1 MNFLKKTIAGNY
13 FDLKGSVIKNTE
25 PYYDGL
31 FGNSDLVRKAYV
43 DSENGKQDIA
53 FADKA
58 NNDDALLNDAS
69 GNLDVK
75 DHTITGMRLRHK
87 KIQL

>member
-1 MNFLKKTIAGNY
+1 MGYLEIVIWLERLMLILKMASKI
-13 FDLKGSVIKNTE
+13 L
-25 PYYDGL
+25 
-31 FGNSDLVRKAYV
+31 
-43 DSENGKQDIA
+43 IA

>member
-1 MNFLKKTIAGNY
+1 MGYLEIVIWLERLMLILKMASKI
-13 FDLKGSVIKNTE
+13 L
-25 PYYDGL
+25 
-31 FGNSDLVRKAYV
+31 
-43 DSENGKQDIA
+43 IA

-75 DHTITGMRLRHK
+75 DHTITGMKLRHK

>member
-1 MNFLKKTIAGNY
+1 MLILKMASKI
-13 FDLKGSVIKNTE
+13 L
-25 PYYDGL
+25 
-31 FGNSDLVRKAYV
+31 
-43 DSENGKQDIA
+43 IA

-75 DHTITGMRLRHK
+75 DHTITGMKLRHK